1 MLKAYAVALV
11 LSVST
16 PVEKNDGAKQ
26 QQKQKSQESST
37 SIFRPRT
44 IRI

>member
-16 PVEKNDGAKQ
+16 PVAKNDGAKKV
-26 QQKQKSQESST
+26 QKQENTPISQGWKPR
-37 SIFRPRT
+37 SIGL
-44 IRI
+44 